1 MPALIVLG
9 IVAAYGG
16 IGLVMR
22 AKFYPREPVR
32 MALAWPLSRGLD
44 GSNATDSA

>member
-9 IVAAYGG
+9 IVATYGG

-22 AKFYPREPVR
+22 AKFYPREKPI
-32 MALAWPLSRGLD
+32 MALAWPLVAGIGRK
-44 GSNATDSA
+44 